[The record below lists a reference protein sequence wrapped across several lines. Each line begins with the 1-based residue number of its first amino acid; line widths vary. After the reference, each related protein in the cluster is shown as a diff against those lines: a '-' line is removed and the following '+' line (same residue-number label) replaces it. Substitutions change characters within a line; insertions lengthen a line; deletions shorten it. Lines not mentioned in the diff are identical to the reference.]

1 MQNGLK
7 VQSVDYQHLAYF
19 GALLALNQAET
30 EDNMKRLILTLLV
43 SNILTLVCA
52 AHAQAQAQPLNI
64 DDCMRYAVENSTT
77 VGQKSLVLDDRKAN
91 HAEAVA
97 SLFPSIN
104 GSVGGAVNFG
114 RGIDPAT
121 NSYTNVTTFSN
132 SYGISGSL
140 TLFDGLQSINTM
152 RAAKVARNMGAT
164 EVEIARDEVAM
175 QTMSAY
181 MDVVYYTEAV
191 TIAREQL
198 EASRRTLELVRRQ
211 EELGTKSAADVAEIE
226 SQEANYDYLL
236 TAEENNLALA
246 YIRLREVMNYPQGE
260 QLAIETNINL
270 EALPT
275 ATSEQALVEY
285 ALENN
290 PRIAASRFATEQSRI
305 NLARAKGAYSPSLYL
320 YGGYNTS
327 YYIDFDNKALYDPF
341 GTQFR
346 NNRGGYVQVALS
358 IPIFNGLSARSSKR
372 RAQNAYRSAQLE
384 EIAVQ
389 RAVESEVSQ
398 AWQEMQG
405 FGKQYVQG
413 QKKVSASQL
422 AYDGAAKKFENGL
435 ISALDLQTAA
445 NTLLQA
451 KSDKLRARL
460 QYIIKTRMVDYY
472 NGIPLVK

>member
-1 MQNGLK
+1 
-7 VQSVDYQHLAYF
+7 
-19 GALLALNQAET
+19 
-30 EDNMKRLILTLLV
+30 MKQLILTVLV
-43 SNILTLVCA
+43 SNFLTLVCITN
-52 AHAQAQAQPLNI
+52 AQAQRLTL
-64 DDCMRYAVENSTT
+64 DECMRYAVENSTT
-77 VGQKSLVLDDRKAN
+77 VGQKNLALDDRKAN
-91 HAEAVA
+91 HTEAVA

-198 EASRRTLELVRRQ
+198 EASRKTLELVRRQ
-211 EELGTKSAADVAEIE
+211 ESLGIKSAADVAEIE

-236 TAEENNLALA
+236 TTEENNLALA
-246 YIRLREVMNYPQGE
+246 YIKLREVMNYPQGE
-260 QLAIETNINL
+260 QLEIETNINL

-384 EIAVQ
+384 EVAVQ

>member
-1 MQNGLK
+1 MARYI
-7 VQSVDYQHLAYF
+7 VETAMYLAYY
-19 GALLALNQAET
+19 
-30 EDNMKRLILTLLV
+30 MKRMFLTVLV
-43 SNILTLVCA
+43 SIFLTLVCITN
-52 AHAQAQAQPLNI
+52 AQAQRLTL
-64 DDCMRYAVENSTT
+64 DECMHYAVENSTT
-77 VGQKSLVLDDRKAN
+77 VGQKSLALDDRKAN

-198 EASRRTLELVRRQ
+198 EASRKTLELVRRQ
-211 EELGTKSAADVAEIE
+211 ESLGTKSAADVAEIE

-236 TAEENNLALA
+236 TTEENNLALA
-246 YIRLREVMNYPQGE
+246 YIKLREVMNYPQGE

-270 EALPT
+270 EALPS
-275 ATSEQALVEY
+275 AISEQALVEY

-422 AYDGAAKKFENGL
+422 SYDGAAKKFENGL

>member
-1 MQNGLK
+1 M
-7 VQSVDYQHLAYF
+7 
-19 GALLALNQAET
+19 
-30 EDNMKRLILTLLV
+30 TLLV
-43 SNILTLVCA
+43 SNFLTLVCI
-52 AHAQAQAQPLNI
+52 AHAEAQPLTI

-77 VGQKSLVLDDRKAN
+77 VGKQRLAADDNKTN
-91 HAEAVA
+91 YQEAIA
-97 SLFPSIN
+97 SLFPSVN
-104 GSVGGAVNFG
+104 AEVAGGLNFG

-121 NSYTNVTTFSN
+121 NTYTNVTTFGN
-132 SYGISGSL
+132 SYGISGSVP
-140 TLFDGLQSINTM
+140 LFDGLKGINTV
-152 RAAKVARNMGAT
+152 RAMKVARQKGLVDT
-164 EVEIARDEVAM
+164 QIAQDEVAM
-175 QTMSAY
+175 LTLSAY

-191 TIAREQL
+191 KIAREQL
-198 EASRRTLELVRRQ
+198 EASRKTLELVRRQ
-211 EELGTKSAADVAEIE
+211 ESLGTKSAADVAEIE

-236 TAEENNLALA
+236 TTEENNLALA
-246 YIRLREVMNYPQGE
+246 YIKLREVMNYPQGE
-260 QLAIETNINL
+260 KLEIVTNIDL
-270 EALPT
+270 DALPS
-275 ATSEQALVEY
+275 AVSEQALVDY
-285 ALENN
+285 ALANN
-290 PRIAASRFATEQSRI
+290 PKIVASRHFTEQSRL
-305 NLARAKGAYSPSLYL
+305 NLAKAKGAYSPSLYL

-327 YYIDFDNKALYDPF
+327 YYIDFDNKAAYDPF

-346 NNRGGYVQVALS
+346 NNRGGYIQVALS

-413 QKKVSASQL
+413 EKKVSAAQL
-422 AYDGAAKKFENGL
+422 VYDGAERKFEHGL

-472 NGIPLVK
+472 NGQPLIR

>member
-1 MQNGLK
+1 
-7 VQSVDYQHLAYF
+7 
-19 GALLALNQAET
+19 
-30 EDNMKRLILTLLV
+30 MKQLILTVLV
-43 SNILTLVCA
+43 SNFLTLVCITN
-52 AHAQAQAQPLNI
+52 AQAQTLTL
-64 DDCMRYAVENSTT
+64 DECMRYAVENSTT
-77 VGQKSLVLDDRKAN
+77 VGQKNLALDDRKAN

-121 NSYTNVTTFSN
+121 NAYTNVTTFSN

-191 TIAREQL
+191 TIACEQL
-198 EASRRTLELVRRQ
+198 EASRKTLELVRRQ
-211 EELGTKSAADVAEIE
+211 ESLGTKSAADVAEIE

-236 TAEENNLALA
+236 TTEENNLALA

-270 EALPT
+270 EALPS

-305 NLARAKGAYSPSLYL
+305 NLARANGAYSPSLYL

-346 NNRGGYVQVALS
+346 NNRGGYIQVALS

>member
-1 MQNGLK
+1 
-7 VQSVDYQHLAYF
+7 
-19 GALLALNQAET
+19 
-30 EDNMKRLILTLLV
+30 
-43 SNILTLVCA
+43 
-52 AHAQAQAQPLNI
+52 
-64 DDCMRYAVENSTT
+64 MRYAVENSTT
-77 VGQKSLVLDDRKAN
+77 VGQKSLALDDRKAN

-198 EASRRTLELVRRQ
+198 EASRKTLELVRRQ
-211 EELGTKSAADVAEIE
+211 YDLGTKSAADVAEIE

-236 TAEENNLALA
+236 TTEENNLALA

-260 QLAIETNINL
+260 QLEIETNINL
-270 EALPT
+270 EALPS

-358 IPIFNGLSARSSKR
+358 IPIFNGLSARSSKH
-372 RAQNAYRSAQLE
+372 RAANAYRSAQLE

-460 QYIIKTRMVDYY
+460 QYIIKTRIVNYY
-472 NGIPLVK
+472 NGEPLVK

>member
-1 MQNGLK
+1 
-7 VQSVDYQHLAYF
+7 
-19 GALLALNQAET
+19 
-30 EDNMKRLILTLLV
+30 MKQLILTLLV
-43 SNILTLVCA
+43 SNFLTLVCITN
-52 AHAQAQAQPLNI
+52 AQAQTLTL
-64 DDCMRYAVENSTT
+64 DECMRYAVENSVA
-77 VGQKSLVLDDRKAN
+77 VGKQNLALDDRKAN
-91 HAEAVA
+91 HAEAIA

-132 SYGISGSL
+132 SYGISGSM
-140 TLFDGLQSINTM
+140 TLFDGLQSINTV
-152 RAAKVARNMGAT
+152 RATKVARQMGAV
-164 EVEIARDEVAM
+164 EAEIARDEVAM
-175 QTMSAY
+175 QTLSAY

-191 TIAREQL
+191 VIAREHL

-236 TAEENNLALA
+236 TTEENNLALA
-246 YIRLREVMNYPQGE
+246 YIKLREVMNYPQGE

-270 EALPT
+270 EALPS
-275 ATSEQALVEY
+275 ATSEQALLDY

-290 PRIAASRFATEQSRI
+290 PRIAASRFATEQSRL
-305 NLARAKGAYSPSLYL
+305 NLAKAKGAYSPSLYL

-327 YYIDFDNKALYDPF
+327 YYIDFDNKVLYDPF

-413 QKKVSASQL
+413 QKKVSAAQL
-422 AYDGAAKKFENGL
+422 VYDGAERKFENGL

-472 NGIPLVK
+472 NGQPLIR

>member
-1 MQNGLK
+1 MDQ
-7 VQSVDYQHLAYF
+7 VVAYF
-19 GALLALNQAET
+19 GIPLARLRAET
-30 EDNMKRLILTLLV
+30 EKSMKRLIMTLLV
-43 SNILTLVCA
+43 SNFLTLVYA
-52 AHAQAQAQPLNI
+52 VHAEAQPLTI
-64 DDCMRYAVENSTT
+64 DDCMRYAVENSVS
-77 VGQKSLVLDDRKAN
+77 VGQKQLAHDDSKTN
-91 HAEAVA
+91 YSEAVA
-97 SLFPSIN
+97 SLFPAVN
-104 GSVGGAVNFG
+104 GSVGGAMNFG

-121 NSYTNVTTFSN
+121 NAYTSVTTFN
-132 SYGISGSL
+132 NAYGISGSMP
-140 TLFDGLQSINTM
+140 LFDGLQGINTV
-152 RAAKVARNMGAT
+152 RAMKVARQKGAIDT
-164 EVEIARDEVAM
+164 EIARDEVAM
-175 QTMSAY
+175 QTLSAY

-191 TIAREQL
+191 KIAREQL

-236 TAEENNLALA
+236 TTEENNLALA
-246 YIRLREVMNYPQGE
+246 YIKLREVMNYPQGE
-260 QLAIETNINL
+260 KLEIVTDIDL
-270 EALPT
+270 EALPS
-275 ATSEQALVEY
+275 ATSEQALLDY
-285 ALENN
+285 ALANN
-290 PRIAASRFATEQSRI
+290 PKIIASRHVTEQSRL

-327 YYIDFDNKALYDPF
+327 YFIDFDNKAAYDPL

-346 NNRGGYVQVALS
+346 NNRGGYIQVALS

-413 QKKVSASQL
+413 EKKVSAAQL
-422 AYDGAAKKFENGL
+422 VYDGAERKFENGL

-472 NGIPLVK
+472 NGQPLIR

>member
-1 MQNGLK
+1 MQIRMAQ
-7 VQSVDYQHLAYF
+7 VVAYF
-19 GALLALNQAET
+19 GTPLALNQAET
-30 EDNMKRLILTLLV
+30 ENDMKQLILTVLV
-43 SNILTLVCA
+43 SNFLTLVCITN
-52 AHAQAQAQPLNI
+52 AQAQRLTL
-64 DDCMRYAVENSTT
+64 DECMRYAVENSTT
-77 VGQKSLVLDDRKAN
+77 VGQKSLALDDRKAN
-91 HAEAVA
+91 HTEAVA

-121 NSYTNVTTFSN
+121 NAYTNVTTFSN

-198 EASRRTLELVRRQ
+198 EASRKTLELVRRQ
-211 EELGTKSAADVAEIE
+211 ESLGTKSAADVAEIE

-236 TAEENNLALA
+236 TTEENNLALA
-246 YIRLREVMNYPQGE
+246 YIKLREVMNYPQGE

-270 EALPT
+270 ETLPS
-275 ATSEQALVEY
+275 AASEQALLDY

-305 NLARAKGAYSPSLYL
+305 NLAKAKGAYSPSLYL

-346 NNRGGYVQVALS
+346 NNRGGYIQVALS

-413 QKKVSASQL
+413 QKKVSAAQL
-422 AYDGAAKKFENGL
+422 VYDGAERKFENGL

>member
-1 MQNGLK
+1 
-7 VQSVDYQHLAYF
+7 
-19 GALLALNQAET
+19 
-30 EDNMKRLILTLLV
+30 MKQLILTVLV
-43 SNILTLVCA
+43 SNFLTLVCITN
-52 AHAQAQAQPLNI
+52 AQAQRLTL
-64 DDCMRYAVENSTT
+64 DECMRYAVENSTT
-77 VGQKSLVLDDRKAN
+77 VGQKNLALDDRKAN
-91 HAEAVA
+91 HSEAVA

-121 NSYTNVTTFSN
+121 NAYTNVTTFSN
-132 SYGISGSL
+132 SYGISGSM
-140 TLFDGLQSINTM
+140 TLFDGLQSINTV
-152 RAAKVARNMGAT
+152 RATKVARQMGAV
-164 EVEIARDEVAM
+164 EAEIARDEVAM
-175 QTMSAY
+175 QTLSAY

-191 TIAREQL
+191 AIAREHL
-198 EASRRTLELVRRQ
+198 EASRKTLELVRRQ

-236 TAEENNLALA
+236 TTEENNLALA
-246 YIRLREVMNYPQGE
+246 YIKLREVMNYPQGE
-260 QLAIETNINL
+260 QLVIETNINL
-270 EALPT
+270 EALPS

-305 NLARAKGAYSPSLYL
+305 NLARAKGAYSPLLYL

-346 NNRGGYVQVALS
+346 NNRGGYIQVALS

-413 QKKVSASQL
+413 QKKVSAAQL
-422 AYDGAAKKFENGL
+422 VYDGAERKFENGL

-472 NGIPLVK
+472 NGQPLIR

>member
-1 MQNGLK
+1 
-7 VQSVDYQHLAYF
+7 
-19 GALLALNQAET
+19 
-30 EDNMKRLILTLLV
+30 MKQLILTLLV
-43 SNILTLVCA
+43 SNFLTLVCITNLS
-52 AHAQAQAQPLNI
+52 AQTLTLEE
-64 DDCMRYAVENSTT
+64 CMRYAVENSTT
-77 VGQKSLVLDDRKAN
+77 VGKQQLALDDRKADR
-91 HAEAVA
+91 AEAIG
-97 SLFPSIN
+97 SLFPSIS
-104 GSVGGAVNFG
+104 GSVGGAINFG

-132 SYGISGSL
+132 SYGISGSMV
-140 TLFDGLQSINTM
+140 LFDGLQSINTL
-152 RAAKVARNMGAT
+152 RAAKVARKMGAT
-164 EVEIARDEVAM
+164 EADIARDEVAM

-198 EASRRTLELVRRQ
+198 ETSRRTLELVRRQ
-211 EELGTKSAADVAEIE
+211 YDLGTKSAADVAEIE

-236 TAEENNLALA
+236 TTEENNLALA
-246 YIRLREVMNYPQGE
+246 YIKLREVMNYPQKE
-260 QLAIETNINL
+260 RFEVVTVINL
-270 EALPT
+270 EALPL
-275 ATSEQALVEY
+275 ATSESALLNY

-290 PRIAASRFATEQSRI
+290 PRIVASRYATERSRL
-305 NLARAKGAYSPSLYL
+305 NLAKVRGSYSPSLYL

-327 YYIDFDNKALYDPF
+327 YFIDFDNKAAYDAF

-346 NNRGGYVQVALS
+346 NNRGGYVQLSLS
-358 IPIFNGLSARSSKR
+358 IPIFSGLSRHSSKR
-372 RAQNAYRSAQLE
+372 RAANAYRSAQLE

-405 FGKQYVQG
+405 FGKQYIQG
-413 QKKVSASQL
+413 QKKVSAAQL
-422 AYDGAAKKFENGL
+422 AYDGAERKFENGL

-460 QYIIKTRMVDYY
+460 QYIIKTRMVNYY
-472 NGIPLVK
+472 NGEPLVK

>member
-1 MQNGLK
+1 MTQ
-7 VQSVDYQHLAYF
+7 VVAYF
-19 GALLALNQAET
+19 GTGLALNQAET
-30 EDNMKRLILTLLV
+30 ENDMKQLILTVLV
-43 SNILTLVCA
+43 SNFLTLVCITN
-52 AHAQAQAQPLNI
+52 AQAQRLTLEE
-64 DDCMRYAVENSTT
+64 CMRYAVENSTT
-77 VGQKSLVLDDRKAN
+77 VGQKSLALDDRKAN

-198 EASRRTLELVRRQ
+198 EASRKTLELVRRQ
-211 EELGTKSAADVAEIE
+211 YDLGTKSAADVAEIE

-236 TAEENNLALA
+236 TTEENNLALA

-260 QLAIETNINL
+260 QLEIETNINL
-270 EALPT
+270 EALPS

-358 IPIFNGLSARSSKR
+358 IPIFNGLSARSSKH
-372 RAQNAYRSAQLE
+372 RAANAYRSAQLE

-460 QYIIKTRMVDYY
+460 QYIIKTRIVNYY
-472 NGIPLVK
+472 NGEPLVK